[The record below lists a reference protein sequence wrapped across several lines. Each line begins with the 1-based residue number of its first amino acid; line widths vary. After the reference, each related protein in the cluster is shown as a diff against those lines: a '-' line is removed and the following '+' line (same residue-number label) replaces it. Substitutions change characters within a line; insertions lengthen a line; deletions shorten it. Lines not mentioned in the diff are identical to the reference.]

1 MSVDV
6 LIHGCS
12 AAAAL
17 CQHLQASWLG
27 VMSPIRGNLSSTSFI
42 LSLIATWHQQ
52 QRSEKAMPK
61 LASHEKKKKKNGP
74 EARVHFWQKV

>member
-12 AAAAL
+12 AAAAP

-27 VMSPIRGNLSSTSFI
+27 VMSLIRGNLSSTSFT
-42 LSLIATWHQQ
+42 LSLIATWHQRH
-52 QRSEKAMPK
+52 RSEIAKSK
-61 LASHEKKKKKNGP
+61 LASHEKKKKKGP
-74 EARVHFWQKV
+74 EG